1 MKHLKTFESYESSN
15 REEMI
20 SKLCNCGWERHELED
35 IHEEELQKMCWEA
48 DGNEEESMRE
58 SKWIQGAIKSPGSLR
73 RSMKKKKGEKISS
86 TEINSELSKL
96 RKKDKDK
103 EKPGVQLGASDA
115 KKYKRLNLAKTLR
128 GFK

>member
-1 MKHLKTFESYESSN
+1 MKHLKTFESYGSSN

-20 SKLCNCGWERHELED
+20 SKLCDCGLERHEMENMSDEDLE
-35 IHEEELQKMCWEA
+35 KMYQE
-48 DGNEEESMRE
+48 NEEDVKES
-58 SKWIQGAIKSPGSLR
+58 SKWIKDAIKHPGSLR
-73 RSMKKKKGEKISS
+73 RSMRKKKGEKISN
-86 TEINSELSKL
+86 TEIDTELSKL

-103 EKPGVQLGASDA
+103 DKPGIQLGASYA

>member
-20 SKLCNCGWERHELED
+20 SKLCKCGWERHELED
-35 IHEEELQKMCWEA
+35 IHEEELQKMCWETE
-48 DGNEEESMRE
+48 GHEEVTE
-58 SKWIQGAIKSPGSLR
+58 SKWIQDAIKSPGSLR
-73 RSMKKKKGEKISS
+73 RSMRKKKGEKISN
-86 TEINSELSKL
+86 TEINTELSKL
-96 RKKDKDK
+96 RKKDRDK
-103 EKPGVQLGASDA
+103 ETPGVQLGSSDA

>member
-20 SKLCNCGWERHELED
+20 GKLCNCGWERHELED

-48 DGNEEESMRE
+48 EGHEEGVTE
-58 SKWIQGAIKSPGSLR
+58 SKWIQDAIKSPGSLR
-73 RSMKKKKGEKISS
+73 RSMRKKKGEKISS

-103 EKPGVQLGASDA
+103 DKPGVQLGGSDA